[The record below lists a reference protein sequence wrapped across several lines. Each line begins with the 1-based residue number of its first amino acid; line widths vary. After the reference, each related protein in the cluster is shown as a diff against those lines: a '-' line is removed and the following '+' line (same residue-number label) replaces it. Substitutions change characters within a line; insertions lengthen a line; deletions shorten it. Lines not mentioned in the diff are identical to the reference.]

1 MSCIG
6 DMRITLSRN
15 FLQHIYF
22 DIFTHFFS
30 GPLLTER
37 IFSENMN
44 VLQHL
49 NHARRESREADCIA
63 AET

>member
-6 DMRITLSRN
+6 VLRITLSRN

-22 DIFTHFFS
+22 DIVNYSCS
-30 GPLLTER
+30 GLLLTER

-44 VLQHL
+44 VLQYL
-49 NHARRESREADCIA
+49 NHARRQSSEADCIA
-63 AET
+63 AEP